1 MKGIYIT
8 IVNILMQLLQSP
20 FVSSQ
25 QSQYEFDRNY
35 GGRRQDDLQGQFVN
49 VEQQQQQQ
57 QQAQT
62 EEANDSPVPVVI
74 TGLKKVTEYSFL
86 NNLIF

>member
-1 MKGIYIT
+1 
-8 IVNILMQLLQSP
+8 MQLLQSP

-49 VEQQQQQQ
+49 VEQERQT
-57 QQAQT
+57 QT
-62 EEANDSPVPVVI
+62 EEAKDPPVPVVI